1 MSNRDQRPEGSPW
14 PISPY
19 DTSGIDLAAFL
30 NSFVES
36 IDTNNLG
43 DSRPPYTEGGGLWSK
58 QEADGS
64 VGVYVYTGSVDVK
77 IGNSNGAGL
86 DIINEIELLEWI
98 EVNIENG
105 VLTFNGRNPDE
116 NGNIQPAENDY
127 TMELLGD
134 VGLSSLTKDD
144 YLQWNGAS
152 WENNPPKLIETELN
166 FMGGYDVTTQPPAG
180 PGHGDMYINNNSGTA
195 ASNWIGIAGQ
205 YVNVGN
211 AMGYSKNHNANGD
224 QVPEGTGGAWFLLGE
239 VFTGGITSIGAGS
252 GISVNNATPAA
263 PVVSVNKTTLDAWYQ
278 EKGNYENAFAKNTA
292 FNKNFGTSAGTVA
305 EGNHGHSNY
314 ALSNHGHGNEYAPLN
329 HTHPYEP
336 AFTKNSAFNKI
347 FGEGYDN
354 VARGS
359 HAHTGYAPSSHNHS
373 AANITAGTFASSSVY
388 TFRSGLDLGDRLNV
402 TYIDASSVI
411 RSKQDVIAYYTSDER
426 LKDRIQPIESALQ
439 KVLSLRGVEYDW
451 NDKQDIYEVGSHDYS
466 VIAQDVETIFPE
478 LVREQANGFKGVKIE
493 KLIAPM
499 IEAMREMSE
508 ELRKLK
514 TQVLELQEDLDEVNE
529 ELKGED

>member
-58 QEADGS
+58 EESDGS
-64 VGVYVYTGSVDVK
+64 VGVYLYTGSVDVK

-105 VLTFNGRNPDE
+105 VLTFNGRNPDA

-134 VGLSSLTKDD
+134 VGLSSLVKDD
-144 YLQWNGAS
+144 YLQWNGTS
-152 WENNPPKLIETELN
+152 WENNPPKLIESELN
-166 FMGGYDVTTQPPAG
+166 FMGGYDVTTQPPAS
-180 PGHGDMYINNNSGTA
+180 PGHGDVYINNKAGTA
-195 ASNWIGIAGQ
+195 ASGWVGISGQ

-211 AMGYSKNHNANGD
+211 AMGYSKNHDSVGN
-224 QVPEGTGGAWFLLGE
+224 QVPEGTGAAWFLLGE
-239 VFTGGITSIGAGS
+239 VFTGGITSIGSGS
-252 GISVNNATPAA
+252 GISVNNATPTA

-278 EKGNYENAFAKNTA
+278 PKGNYEPAFSKNTA

-314 ALSNHGHGNEYAPLN
+314 ALSNHGHGNEYAPLS

-336 AFTKNSAFNKI
+336 AFTKNSAFNKT
-347 FGEGYDN
+347 FGAGYDN

-359 HAHTGYAPSSHNHS
+359 HDHTGYAPSAHNHS
-373 AANITAGTFASSSVY
+373 AANITVGTFASNAVY
-388 TFRSGLDLGDRLNV
+388 TFQSGLDLGNRLNV
-402 TYIDASSVI
+402 TYIDASDVI
-411 RSKQDVIAYYTSDER
+411 RSKADVIAYYTSDER
-426 LKDRIQPIESALQ
+426 LKDNIKPIESALD

-451 NDKQDIYEVGSHDYS
+451 NDKQEIYEGHDYS
-466 VIAQDVETIFPE
+466 VIAQDVEAIFPE
-478 LVREQANGFKGVKIE
+478 LVREQASGYKGVKIE

-508 ELRKLK
+508 EIRKLK
-514 TQVLELQEDLDEVNE
+514 TQVFDLQGDLDEVNE